1 MILTYSQYR
10 ELNNNDDVDAS
21 SFVESVIESLN
32 EHGSLSYDEMVS
44 LFEEVAEFHGYE
56 ITDLDAYVQ
65 SLSSLLNSYISE
77 NIDENDQYS
86 YTLNNDVVNED
97 FLKTAKG
104 VKSLFAKKDPG
115 FLGHASNIIGGVAK
129 AHGKAAAAG
138 HKAAVKK
145 QQNLMKHDYKM
156 AKLSGKTAA
165 GGFDNYAKLSSTANN
180 RY

>member
-10 ELNNNDDVDAS
+10 ELNNDGVDAS
-21 SFVESVIESLN
+21 LFIKSVIESLN

-44 LFEEVAEFHGYE
+44 LFEEVAEFYGYE
-56 ITDLDAYVQ
+56 VTDTDAYVQ
-65 SLSSLLNSYISE
+65 SLSSLLDSYVSE
-77 NIDENDQYS
+77 SIDENDEYS
-86 YTLNNDVVNED
+86 YTLTDDAINE
-97 FLKTAKG
+97 FFG
-104 VKSLFAKKDPG
+104 PFKKKEPEG
-115 FLGHASNIIGGVAK
+115 FMGHASSIIGGVAK

-138 HKAAVKK
+138 HKAGVKK
-145 QQNLMKHDYKM
+145 QKNLMKHDYKM